1 MSRMVT
7 IARNGRGFLLG
18 AVLAMVASCTPASPS
33 TSSPTHPSPGAT
45 ASTEPP
51 ASTASFAPAIIPE
64 PPPDPPED
72 PRPPPLH
79 NPDPFV
85 FLRVPGHGDAV
96 VSLPL
101 GTREPRSIVL
111 ATHGNYDTPEWQ
123 CQVWRDIVQDDAFVL
138 CPRGAARGDS
148 PSASDTRYHYV
159 SNQHLEKEIDAGVAA
174 LKELY
179 PDYVDDGPMIFTG
192 FSQGAIMG
200 AMIMLRRPDRYP
212 RAVLIEGGN
221 RAWSFASAKKFAQ
234 QGGKRV
240 LFACGQWDCNQRAT
254 DAQRALSNAGVEAE
268 IVFSKGEGHSYGG
281 GVAERILE
289 TFDWVVQGDD
299 RWEHR
304 RARRQP

>member
-1 MSRMVT
+1 M
-7 IARNGRGFLLG
+7 
-18 AVLAMVASCTPASPS
+18 
-33 TSSPTHPSPGAT
+33 
-45 ASTEPP
+45 
-51 ASTASFAPAIIPE
+51 
-64 PPPDPPED
+64 
-72 PRPPPLH
+72 
-79 NPDPFV
+79 